1 MVGKKIYL
9 NEEQSKSWKEQP
21 RETNG
26 KFAKKKNWKLVA
38 YIWLIAG
45 TLSIA
50 NYGLEKYVDW
60 RNNYD
65 VVYKFPIQVITHKI
79 IEVVKRP
86 EPQLLNPVVV
96 ETIEQSDIKVES
108 PIDQKI
114 YDLWGDRYFLL
125 ARSVFKCES
134 GLRVDAVNWGSKDIG
149 VAQINWPIWEKTLKE
164 KFNYTLVDLFDPMKN
179 LEVAYYI
186 WDRADGTEGDNKG
199 SFEPWVIFQ
208 NGAFVGCVE

>member
-1 MVGKKIYL
+1 MTPKIYL

-21 RETNG
+21 RETDG
-26 KFAKKKNWKLVA
+26 KFAKKKNWKIVM

-45 TLSIA
+45 LLAIGAYS
-50 NYGLEKYVDW
+50 LEKYADYRAKYEW
-60 RNNYD
+60 IW
-65 VVYKFPIQVITHKI
+65 KFPVQVITHRILTIQEIKPA
-79 IEVVKRP
+79 ELVS
-86 EPQLLNPVVV
+86 PVV
-96 ETIEQSDIKVES
+96 IEQIEDSDITVEN

-134 GLRVDAVNWGSKDIG
+134 GLRPDAVNWSSRDIG
-149 VAQINWPIWEKTLKE
+149 VAQINFPIWEKTLKE

-186 WDRADGTEGDNKG
+186 WDRADGTADDGKG

-208 NGAFVGCVE
+208 NGAFIGCVE